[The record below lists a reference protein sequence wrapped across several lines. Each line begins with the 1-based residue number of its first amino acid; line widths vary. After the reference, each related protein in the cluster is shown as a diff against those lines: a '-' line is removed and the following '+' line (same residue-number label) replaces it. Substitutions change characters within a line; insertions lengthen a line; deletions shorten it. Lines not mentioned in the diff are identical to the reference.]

1 MADGEVYAKVV
12 RAHQKKLTKGL
23 STNWVFVFVPNDS
36 DIGDYQSLL
45 EALAPQKRRKPFAH
59 AARVV
64 SILIALARVVL

>member
-12 RAHQKKLTKGL
+12 RAHQKNLTKD
-23 STNWVFVFVPNDS
+23 WVFIFVPNDS

-45 EALAPQKRRKPFAH
+45 EAVVPQKRKSFAH